1 MKRSLIQISNMYK
14 NKTVVIGVTGGI
26 AVYKALDVIS
36 ALRKKDINVHV
47 IMTKSATEFVSPL
60 TFQSIS
66 QNLVTVSMFDE
77 PKAWEI
83 QHISLAKKAD
93 LFLVAPA
100 TANIIGKVANGIADD
115 MLSTTIMATKAKV
128 IFAPAMN
135 TNMYENVIVQGNIKK
150 LKEYGYNFIEPD
162 SGRLACGD
170 TGKGKFPK
178 PDIIVDR
185 VLQELYDKKDLL
197 NKNVLVTAGPTR
209 ANIDPVRFISNNS
222 TGKMGYEIAI
232 EARNRGANVTLISGP
247 TNLKAPEGINFINVT
262 ENEQMY
268 NEVFKVYDNMDIVI
282 KAAAVADYKAKE
294 FSNQKIKKSSGDLN
308 LVLTRDRD
316 ILKSLGEK
324 KTHQILVGFAAES
337 ENLLENAKGKLQRKN
352 LDYILANDITS
363 KDTGFAS
370 NDNKVTIISKDG
382 NLVPLE
388 KMSKR
393 SVARTLFDII
403 MEKR

>member
-47 IMTKSATEFVSPL
+47 IMTKSATEFVSLL

-150 LKEYGYNFIEPD
+150 LKEYGYKFIEPD

-185 VLQELYDKKDLL
+185 VLQELYDKKDLF

-247 TNLKAPEGINFINVT
+247 TNLKAPEGINFIKVT